1 MRLENFEDVTDILND
16 CDDVTNRLENC
27 GDVTDRLNDCD
38 DVTDSLNDSDDVT
51 DRLNDCDDVTDRL
64 NDCDDVTDRL
74 NDYEDVPSSLDYFDI
89 IKIEIEEIT
98 FSVDPIIKEDTEEGK
113 GLVDVKSGNIYFDH
127 GQIYIYIYL
136 SLEYLKGFFYNK
148 VIKEFFKPQKN
159 ILFLMRKMFKSCC
172 PIFLFAFKYI

>member
-1 MRLENFEDVTDILND
+1 MND
-16 CDDVTNRLENC
+16 SDDF
-27 GDVTDRLNDCD
+27 TDRLN
-38 DVTDSLNDSDDVT
+38 V
-51 DRLNDCDDVTDRL
+51 
-64 NDCDDVTDRL
+64 CDDVTDRL

-136 SLEYLKGFFYNK
+136 SLEYLK
-148 VIKEFFKPQKN
+148 V
-159 ILFLMRKMFKSCC
+159 FL
-172 PIFLFAFKYI
+172 